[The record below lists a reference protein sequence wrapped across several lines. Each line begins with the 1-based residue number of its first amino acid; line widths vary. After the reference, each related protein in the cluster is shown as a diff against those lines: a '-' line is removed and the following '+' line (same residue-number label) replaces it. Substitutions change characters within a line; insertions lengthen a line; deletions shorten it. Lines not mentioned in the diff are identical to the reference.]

1 LVLFFKK
8 EPLAFFLRF
17 YMKRRAF
24 LAGSASVAAMPAFA
38 QSRSGTLI
46 SMSEGGPNALDPH
59 APGANRSV
67 YEATWNMYDR
77 LITFGTTP
85 DEFGTKV
92 FDPSKVV
99 GEAVDDVDVTDLS
112 LTFRLK
118 RDHRFH
124 DGTVMTAKDIK
135 WSMDRSLAVG
145 GVPKT
150 QFEAVS
156 ISKPEQFVVVD
167 DRTFRIDMPR
177 HDKLAVQACS
187 IPTALIYNSGLVLSH
202 ATASDPWGVEW
213 TRNNVAGSGA
223 YKLDRWTAG
232 TELVMVRNDK
242 WDGGRLP
249 AIERVIWRTV
259 PSAGTRRALLER
271 GDADLSY
278 DLPPKDA
285 AEMSG
290 NKDLHVISTAMAATL
305 QFLSM
310 NVKMKPFDDV
320 RVRRAVAYALPYD
333 KILEVAL
340 YGRAKKMSG
349 GPAKV
354 SSPVWPQPSPYVF
367 DPAKAKALLA
377 DAGYPNGFDVTLSFD
392 LSAAVINEPMCVLIQ
407 ESLGQVG
414 VRVTLD
420 KVPGANWRGQ
430 FSKKQLALLTNIF
443 GAWFSAP
450 DYYFW
455 QTFGGANTI
464 FNSMDY
470 VSPVMDTFIDGA
482 RFATDQAT
490 YERNVE
496 GMIQLSFDDAPSVP
510 LYQPYLNIGTR
521 ANVSGYTYWY
531 HRQIDY
537 RCLVKA

>member
-1 LVLFFKK
+1 V
-8 EPLAFFLRF
+8 
-17 YMKRRAF
+17 
-24 LAGSASVAAMPAFA
+24 
-38 QSRSGTLI
+38 
-46 SMSEGGPNALDPH
+46 
-59 APGANRSV
+59 
-67 YEATWNMYDR
+67 
-77 LITFGTTP
+77 
-85 DEFGTKV
+85 
-92 FDPSKVV
+92 
-99 GEAVDDVDVTDLS
+99 
-112 LTFRLK
+112 
-118 RDHRFH
+118 
-124 DGTVMTAKDIK
+124 
-135 WSMDRSLAVG
+135 
-145 GVPKT
+145 
-150 QFEAVS
+150 
-156 ISKPEQFVVVD
+156 
-167 DRTFRIDMPR
+167 
-177 HDKLAVQACS
+177 
-187 IPTALIYNSGLVLSH
+187 
-202 ATASDPWGVEW
+202 
-213 TRNNVAGSGA
+213 
-223 YKLDRWTAG
+223 
-232 TELVMVRNDK
+232 
-242 WDGGRLP
+242 P

-333 KILEVAL
+333 KILDVAL

-377 DAGYPNGFDVTLSFD
+377 EAGYPNGFDVTLSFD

-420 KVPGANWRGQ
+420 KVPGANWRGA
-430 FSKKQLALLTNIF
+430 FSKKQLPMLTNLF
-443 GAWFSAP
+443 GAWFSYA

-455 QTFGGANTI
+455 QAYSGNNTI
-464 FNSMDY
+464 FDSMDY
-470 VSPVMDTFIDGA
+470 VSADMDKFIDDA
-482 RFATDQAT
+482 RFTQDPAAYRRDI
-490 YERNVE
+490 E
-496 GMIQLSFDDAPSVP
+496 GMIQLAFDDVPSVP
-510 LYQPYLNIGTR
+510 LFQPYLNVGTR
-521 ANVSGYTYWY
+521 ANVSGFVSWF
-531 HRQIDY
+531 HRQMDY